1 MKKMINKPENIVTE
15 MIGGMLKAFPDYLE
29 QVGDLPVVKR
39 KNKKE
44 GKVALI
50 SGGGSGH
57 EPSHAGFVG
66 YGMLDAAVA
75 GEVFTS
81 PSADKVYEA
90 IKAVDSGNGVLLII
104 KNYSGDVMNFE
115 MAAEMAGM
123 EGIDVKKIIVN
134 DEAIKAVDS
143 GNGVLLIIKN
153 YSGDV
158 MNFEMAAEMAGME
171 GIDVKKIIVND
182 DIAVENSTYTVGR
195 RGIAGT
201 VLVHKMV
208 GAAAEKGYS
217 LDDLEVLGN
226 KVISRT
232 KTMGMSLKPCMVPTT
247 GKLSFE
253 LPEDEV
259 EIGLG
264 IHGEPGTQNKVI
276 SRTKTMGMSLKP
288 CMVPTTGKLSFE
300 LPEDEVEIGLGIHG
314 EPGTHRE
321 KMQDANAHVDYLLD
335 KILKESELSENDEV
349 AVLVNGLGE
358 TTLIELYII
367 NNRVSEVLANK
378 NIKVYDTIVGNYMTS
393 LDMGGFSIT
402 LVKLDDEMK
411 ELLKAKADTPLANK
425 NIKVYDTIVGNYMT
439 SLDMGGFSITLV
451 KLDDEMKELLKAK
464 ADTPAFKRF

>member
-123 EGIDVKKIIVN
+123 EGIN
-134 DEAIKAVDS
+134 
-143 GNGVLLIIKN
+143 
-153 YSGDV
+153 
-158 MNFEMAAEMAGME
+158 
-171 GIDVKKIIVND
+171 VKKIIVND

-217 LDDLEVLGN
+217 LDELEVLG
-226 KVISRT
+226 
-232 KTMGMSLKPCMVPTT
+232 
-247 GKLSFE
+247 
-253 LPEDEV
+253 
-259 EIGLG
+259 
-264 IHGEPGTQNKVI
+264 NKVI

-378 NIKVYDTIVGNYMTS
+378 K
-393 LDMGGFSIT
+393 
-402 LVKLDDEMK
+402 
-411 ELLKAKADTPLANK
+411 
-425 NIKVYDTIVGNYMT
+425 IKVYDTIVGNYMT

>member
-39 KNKKE
+39 KNKKQ

-123 EGIDVKKIIVN
+123 EGIN
-134 DEAIKAVDS
+134 
-143 GNGVLLIIKN
+143 
-153 YSGDV
+153 
-158 MNFEMAAEMAGME
+158 
-171 GIDVKKIIVND
+171 VKKIIVND

-264 IHGEPGTQNKVI
+264 IHGEPGT
-276 SRTKTMGMSLKP
+276 
-288 CMVPTTGKLSFE
+288 
-300 LPEDEVEIGLGIHG
+300 
-314 EPGTHRE
+314 HRE
-321 KMQDANAHVDYLLD
+321 KMQDANTHVDYLLD

-411 ELLKAKADTPLANK
+411 ELLKAKADTP
-425 NIKVYDTIVGNYMT
+425 
-439 SLDMGGFSITLV
+439 
-451 KLDDEMKELLKAK
+451 
-464 ADTPAFKRF
+464 AFKRF